1 MGNSALTLDHDEV
14 TTLSEATGCK
24 SANSHSTLGQL
35 SNAADSMR
43 CFLCYLASFFP
54 LFLLSAM
61 SSPSVSLIIFWQ
73 CCCPFLHW
81 NIAFVCPRSFAVS
94 AQYVLFFWLFLAY
107 HLHIHCRCHI
117 KWNVYVHAMQVQKT
131 ASAGKPV
138 ATIRISV
145 RCTRCSLICFANLV
159 DYLYTF
165 YVLLSPFFFPNIN
178 FDTHVLTA
186 PCSTISTYF
195 VGDTCSH
202 RQSGGDVV
210 PTVPS
215 IGQA

>member
-61 SSPSVSLIIFWQ
+61 SSPSVSLIIFLAVLL
-73 CCCPFLHW
+73 P
-81 NIAFVCPRSFAVS
+81 VS
-94 AQYVLFFWLFLAY
+94 ALEYCVRLSTFFCSVRTICPIFLLFLAY
-107 HLHIHCRCHI
+107 HRHIHCRCHI